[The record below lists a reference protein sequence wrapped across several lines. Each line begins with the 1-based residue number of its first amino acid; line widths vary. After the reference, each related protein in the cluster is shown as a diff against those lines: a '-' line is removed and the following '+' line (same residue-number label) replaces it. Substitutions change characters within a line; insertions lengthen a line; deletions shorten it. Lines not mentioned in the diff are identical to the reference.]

1 MASDDNS
8 DLYMKFM
15 LDGSPIPGETRSE
28 VEFEKSD
35 MTKDFKVGSIFEIT
49 SFTLSTGI
57 GTADAEDKKR
67 KKEQA
72 AVAASLKSQHD
83 ATIAAMVAS
92 KHPGPY
98 PKFKPPQTDRELDY
112 SKFRQGD
119 KTAKYPIDMDPIEFT
134 RSLDRASS
142 LLLQNCI
149 KRVNYD
155 SATLIKRRPTGNKSA
170 GEVFLRIDF
179 TKVLMTNI
187 EWSDDEPV
195 KETCKFVCRAVTIH
209 YKPQLPDG
217 TLGAAVPGFWTMS
230 PGLKQVQL

>member
-1 MASDDNS
+1 MADDDIS
-8 DLYMKFM
+8 DLYMKFV
-15 LDGSPIPGETRSE
+15 LNGSPIAGETRSE
-28 VEFEKSD
+28 VQLSKSD
-35 MTKDFKVGSIFEIT
+35 MTKDFKAGSMFEIT

-57 GTADAEDKKR
+57 GTQDAEDKKR

-72 AVAASLKSQHD
+72 SIVAGLKSQHD
-83 ATIAAMVAS
+83 ALVAS
-92 KHPGPY
+92 MVSAKHPGPF
-98 PKFKPPQTDRELDY
+98 PKFKPPQTDREMDY
-112 SKFRQGD
+112 SKFRQGAKD
-119 KTAKYPIDMDPIEFT
+119 AKYPVDMDPIEFT

-142 LLLQNCI
+142 VLLQNCI

-155 SATLIKRRPTGNKSA
+155 SATLIKRRPTGTQSA

-187 EWSDDEPV
+187 EWSDDQPI

-217 TLGAAVPGFWTMS
+217 SLGAAVPGFWTMS